1 MDYSSSAAR
10 AAVYTSAAHRNSHF
24 RLAAGIALATLA
36 IASTRAKAED
46 VAAFYSGKTIKII
59 TSAGAA
65 STYTTYPQLVAQHF
79 GKFIPGRPNVI
90 VQTMPG
96 AGGVV
101 AANYMYNIAQR
112 DGTVLATVHDTL
124 PVTQVLTPNKVK
136 YDMSKFNWIGVMTRM
151 TSTLTVASSA
161 PATTV
166 DGAKAKEVI
175 VGSTGPGSI
184 TYILP
189 ALLNTMYGTK
199 FKIVGGYKSMGQMNV
214 AIERG
219 EIHGRGGSLTSWTQ
233 TKAKEVADGKFVH
246 VVQVNLQKDPSLPN
260 TTLLS
265 DLARNPREKAM
276 LEFMSSSGIVG
287 RSLFAPQ
294 GVPQERVAAL
304 RKAFNEMV
312 ADKTFLADAKK
323 RAHDI
328 DAVKGE
334 EVEAAVKKTVALPE
348 EDAKKLREAL
358 GIK

>member
-1 MDYSSSAAR
+1 MKTQYPLLSAGRQSAAAR
-10 AAVYTSAAHRNSHF
+10 FIAGAFILLGLFTPND
-24 RLAAGIALATLA
+24 AAGAD
-36 IASTRAKAED
+36 D
-46 VAAFYSGKTIKII
+46 VGTFYKGKTIRII

-65 STYTTYPQLVAQHF
+65 STYTTYPQLVAQHI
-79 GKFIPGRPNVI
+79 GKFIPGTPNVI

-101 AANYMYNIAQR
+101 AANYMTNIAAR
-112 DGTVLATVHDTL
+112 DGTVLGTVHDTL
-124 PVTQVLTPNKVK
+124 PITQVLTPEKVK
-136 YDMSKFNWIGVMTRM
+136 YDMSRFNWIGVMTRM

-166 DGAKAKEVI
+166 DGARAKEVI

-189 ALLNTMYGTK
+189 TLLNAMYGTK
-199 FKIVGGYKSMGQMNV
+199 FKIVGGYKSMDQMNV

-233 TKAKEVADGKFVH
+233 TKARDVAAGKYVH
-246 VVQVNLQKDPSLPN
+246 VVQVNLQKDPALPN
-260 TTLLS
+260 TLLLTE
-265 DLARNPREKAM
+265 LARNDRERAT

-287 RSLFAPQ
+287 RSLFAPP
-294 GVPQERVAAL
+294 GVPAERVAAL
-304 RKAFNEMV
+304 RAAFEKMI
-312 ADKTFLADAKK
+312 ADPAFLADAKK

-328 DAVKGE
+328 DPVKGE
-334 EVEAAVKKTVALPE
+334 LVEVAVKKTVSLPAA
-348 EDAKKLREAL
+348 DAAHLRKAL